1 MCQLR
6 SKNQFRTKHKSI
18 TKSTSNTV
26 QHQND
31 RKVHT
36 QLRGRNQTKGN
47 LRTHH
52 TRVVYMSQHG
62 LAYKNSSLQLTLK
75 RGGL

>member
-6 SKNQFRTKHKSI
+6 SKNQFTTKHESI
-18 TKSTSNTV
+18 SRHTSNTV
-26 QHQND
+26 QHQNNSM
-31 RKVHT
+31 VHT